1 MYRLKVHFLFLFSAC
16 ALAAAAN
23 GRMDIDPADS
33 SAGKM
38 SIVIPALKDG
48 DSCSAIIPFS
58 RAGNLIVVKGKADT
72 TEGNFILD
80 TGAPY
85 LVLNLTYFRDYPT
98 TLVTDADRT
107 GVTGTTASLSQTSVN
122 EFIFGNLHY
131 YRMRADLTN
140 LGHIENSRGIKILG
154 LLGMEM
160 FRQCELIID
169 YERNLIYIHRIAKKE
184 APLYKHELLNDTAAY
199 SSFPID
205 IMDNRILAGAELAGK
220 KLKFVI
226 DCAAES
232 NVLDSR
238 LPNKVFEQVIIT
250 RRVMLAGS
258 GEKKV
263 EALYGEVKKIR
274 IGNRT
279 VNNMPVLINYL
290 EGSWFSYMGCVD
302 EILGF
307 DFLSMHR
314 VGFNFVNRKMFI
326 WK

>member
-1 MYRLKVHFLFLFSAC
+1 MLLLFSTGC
-16 ALAAAAN
+16 L
-23 GRMDIDPADS
+23 ILS
-33 SAGKM
+33 VHAGKGTDPSD
-38 SIVIPALKDG
+38 SIAKITIEIPEVKDS
-48 DSCSAIIPFS
+48 DSCSSIIPFS

-85 LVLNLTYFRDYPT
+85 LVLNITYFRDYPS

-107 GVTGTTASLSQTSVN
+107 GVTGTTATLTQTTVN
-122 EFIFGNLHY
+122 EFIFGDMHY

-140 LGHIENSRGIKILG
+140 LGHIESTRNIKILG

-160 FRQCELIID
+160 FRQCEMIID
-169 YERNLIYIHRIAKKE
+169 YEKSVIYLHRISKKE
-184 APLYKHELLNDTAAY
+184 ASVYRHELLNDPTSY
-199 SSFPID
+199 NSFPID
-205 IMDNRILAGAELAGK
+205 IMDNRILVGAELAGK

-238 LPNKVFEQVIIT
+238 LPNKVFEQVVIT

-258 GEKKV
+258 GDKKV
-263 EALYGEVKKIR
+263 EALYGDVKKIKV
-274 IGNRT
+274 GNLVVT
-279 VNNMPVLINYL
+279 NLPVLVTNL
-290 EGSWFSYMGCVD
+290 ERTCFSYMGCVD
-302 EILGF
+302 GILGF
-307 DFLSMHR
+307 DFLSLHR
-314 VGFNFVNRKMFI
+314 IGFNFVNRKMFI